1 MRRVCRLAMGGLF
14 VAGCAAA
21 PAAAQGALLVSIIG
35 ERKVVMMDAGT
46 GRVIAEMPVGTG
58 PHEITVSRDG
68 ARAYVAPASEAADA
82 VAVLDLKARTVKGM
96 LPGCARLHD
105 TRISRDGKRLWIAC
119 GGEKAVAEVDV
130 QAGKVLRKLDV
141 KLDGGW
147 FVEIAA
153 NERKVYVPHLEGKAL
168 TVTDL
173 ASGTSQT
180 VYSSSEHLGIAASP
194 DGREVWV
201 GEGDPAKLNVVDTAS
216 DRVVASV
223 NLPAPVGEDGKAQA
237 ALSRIRFTPEGR
249 YVLVV
254 MGTKFLVVDAKTR
267 VVAWSMEMPHR
278 GKVLTVSGDGRRA
291 FVSHPS
297 DDAISVIDLVARK
310 VAAKLSTGKQP
321 DGVAWIK

>member
-1 MRRVCRLAMGGLF
+1 MRRVCRLIMGGLF
-14 VAGCAAA
+14 VAGSTAA

-35 ERKVVMMDAGT
+35 EKKVVMVDAGT

-68 ARAYVAPASEAADA
+68 ARAYVAPAGEGADA
-82 VAVLDLKARTVKGM
+82 VAVLDLKTRTVKGM

-147 FVEIAA
+147 FVETAA

-173 ASGTSQT
+173 ASGASQT
-180 VYSSSEHLGIAASP
+180 VYAGSQHLGIAASP
-194 DGREVWV
+194 DGREVWAAE
-201 GEGDPAKLNVVDTAS
+201 GEPAKLNVVDTAS

-223 NLPAPVGEDGKAQA
+223 TLPAPLGQDGKPQA
-237 ALSRIRFTPEGR
+237 ALSRIRFTPDGR

-254 MGTKFLVVDAKTR
+254 MDAKFLVVEVKTR
-267 VVAWSMEMPHR
+267 EIAWSTEMPHR

-310 VAAKLSTGKQP
+310 IAAKLSTGKQP